1 MKLKLSQ
8 LKLDGGTQSRVK
20 IDQPTVNEYTQS
32 LMNGDVFPPLEVFF
46 DGINYYLVDGFHR
59 YFAHKAAVIQEVSV
73 VVHNGTQREA
83 QLFSKGVN
91 YGHGLKLSKEDKR
104 KSVLSMFDDEEWNQ
118 YSDRKIADICHVAN
132 SYVSKLR
139 NELGHENKEKK
150 YIKNGEVKIMDTTN
164 IGKSKK
170 SKAKEPEPETE
181 VDTEYDKFHELE
193 LTNKDLADEIELLND
208 KLAIASSG
216 GSIEDVKS
224 TEQIIAELRSTVKTL
239 EAENDALKSQLATK
253 MNQNAEMMKQ
263 LAYYRKRI
271 DKIEKAAA

>member
-1 MKLKLSQ
+1 M
-8 LKLDGGTQSRVK
+8 
-20 IDQPTVNEYTQS
+20 
-32 LMNGDVFPPLEVFF
+32 
-46 DGINYYLVDGFHR
+46 
-59 YFAHKAAVIQEVSV
+59 
-73 VVHNGTQREA
+73 
-83 QLFSKGVN
+83 LFRS
-91 YGHGLKLSKEDKR
+91 
-104 KSVLSMFDDEEWNQ
+104 
-118 YSDRKIADICHVAN
+118 
-132 SYVSKLR
+132 
-139 NELGHENKEKK
+139 
-150 YIKNGEVKIMDTTN
+150 TN

-170 SKAKEPEPETE
+170 PKAKEPEPEAE

-193 LTNKDLADEIELLND
+193 LTNKDLVDEIELLND

-216 GSIEDVKS
+216 GSIEEVKS